1 MVGVS
6 SALSLL
12 SASLYKKTDFHL
24 KGLVGQ
30 EIVFSSS
37 FRELE
42 PLENLESFLNKGK
55 R

>member
-6 SALSLL
+6 SALSFL
-12 SASLYKKTDFHL
+12 SASLYKKTEFHL

-30 EIVFSSS
+30 EIVFYSS

-42 PLENLESFLNKGK
+42 PLENLESFLSKGK